1 MLISA
6 GLQAVGHGVAT
17 AHAQSSEL
25 SKTTLL
31 SLMLEQLQ
39 FPAPNRNRN
48 RNRNRN
54 PPLCFKGN
62 TRGLR
67 LRLRLGKMEDLG
79 LRAQITI
86 STGFTEV

>member
-1 MLISA
+1 MA
-6 GLQAVGHGVAT
+6 GLRPLGAAFCEGEHIDRDLG
-17 AHAQSSEL
+17 SRGSEL
-25 SKTTLL
+25 SKTTLF

-39 FPAPNRNRN
+39 FPAP
-48 RNRNRN
+48 NRN

-67 LRLRLGKMEDLG
+67 LRLGKMEELG

-86 STGFTEV
+86 STGFAEV